1 MGLKV
6 FERIEVELRD
16 AHDQKL
22 ENGDLILYRD
32 RTGKDVIARLNR
44 VEKGLVYL
52 SNVLD
57 NTEYKVRVGTLK
69 DVTKYESIKEQ
80 LL

>member
-22 ENGDLILYRD
+22 DNGDLILYRD

-52 SNVLD
+52 SMF
-57 NTEYKVRVGTLK
+57 
-69 DVTKYESIKEQ
+69 
-80 LL
+80 